1 MDRMDRLAARID
13 GLEGRVIAHRR
24 TFQKLL
30 ELSPED
36 MRAQMLQW
44 LEDREVML
52 DGQEDPGALAGEEAA
67 LELALS
73 DEMRLLHDLATASRH
88 RRETS

>member
-13 GLEGRVIAHRR
+13 GIEGRMIAHRR
-24 TFQKLL
+24 TLERLL
-30 ELSPED
+30 DLSPESV
-36 MRAQMLQW
+36 RAEMLRW

-52 DGQEDPGALAGEEAA
+52 DGQEDPGAVSGPEAA

-73 DEMRLLHDLATASRH
+73 DEMRLLHDHLASAA
-88 RRETS
+88 RR

>member
-30 ELSPED
+30 ELSPESVQ
-36 MRAQMLQW
+36 AEMLQW
-44 LEDREVML
+44 LEDSEVML
-52 DGQEDPGALAGEEAA
+52 DGQEDPGVVSGPEAA

-73 DEMRLLHDLATASRH
+73 DEMRLLHDLATAARH